1 LCVVRD
7 ADAAGLCDPFK
18 PCRNVN
24 AVAEDVVIVEDDVTD
39 VNANAEFDPDI
50 PRHTRVL
57 TGHAALYLHRATR
70 CIDGTGE
77 LSQHAVAGGLYDAAS
92 MQCDFGIDKRL
103 PKRLELGERTFFVS
117 AHQKAIAG
125 NIRRQYSRQSPLYAL
140 AAQGAPPGS
149 GKLNVHIAQLW
160 ADGPKWVKG
169 RRTHGEHNKSAS
181 PLGADHTADVA
192 PGRLRAKSGSSLLGE
207 RAILPEVA
215 VDEK

>member
-1 LCVVRD
+1 MR
-7 ADAAGLCDPFK
+7 CD
-18 PCRNVN
+18 C
-24 AVAEDVVIVEDDVTD
+24 
-39 VNANAEFDPDI
+39 
-50 PRHTRVL
+50 
-57 TGHAALYLHRATR
+57 
-70 CIDGTGE
+70 
-77 LSQHAVAGGLYDAAS
+77 
-92 MQCDFGIDKRL
+92 GIDKRL
-103 PKRLELGERTFFVS
+103 SERLELGECAFFVS

-215 VDEK
+215 VDEKMTPAASGRGHFAVEIEDFAKASDLTGPIRWFS